1 MIMPRRALH
10 LAELSQIGMNI
21 TPSGCEIVTG
31 HCEMAVLILPTAR
44 CGHLGVEWGT
54 IGSLTFWLI

>member
-10 LAELSQIGMNI
+10 LAELSQIGMCI
-21 TPSGCEIVTG
+21 SPSGCEIVTRR
-31 HCEMAVLILPTAR
+31 CEMAVLILPMVQ